1 MTSKSIR
8 RLNRPQ
14 RERRVFSQ
22 RKRSSRR
29 FPVWRMLLE
38 SLLLLLLGTGLLAG
52 LSWLPTKVDAIVV
65 VSEAIADLIRG
76 VNQLLE
82 AFLGLSAI
90 ILIAAL
96 LVLGLL
102 ALLSGLIRL
111 VRTFS
116 VVFKSSARRQA
127 LQASN
132 TPRRS
137 SRSARR
143 RRVRKMR

>member
-76 VNQLLE
+76 LSQLLE
-82 AFLGLSAI
+82 AFLGLSAAV
-90 ILIAAL
+90 LIAAL

-111 VRTFS
+111 VRTIA
-116 VVFKSSARRQA
+116 VVFQSSARRQS
-127 LQASN
+127 LQSLNASKRSRS
-132 TPRRS
+132 PRR
-137 SRSARR
+137 RLGRIR
-143 RRVRKMR
+143 

>member
-1 MTSKSIR
+1 MTPKNIP
-8 RLNRPQ
+8 RLPRTQ
-14 RERRVFSQ
+14 RERRLFSQ
-22 RKRSSRR
+22 RKRQSKRL
-29 FPVWRMLLE
+29 PVWRMLLE
-38 SLLLLLLGTGLLAG
+38 SVLLLLLGTGLLAS

-76 VNQLLE
+76 LSQLLE
-82 AFLGLSAI
+82 AFLGLSAA

-111 VRTFS
+111 IRTFS
-116 VVFKSSARRQA
+116 IVFKSSARRQA
-127 LQASN
+127 LQSSN
-132 TPRRS
+132 TPRRN

-143 RRVRKMR
+143 RLLRKMR

>member
-76 VNQLLE
+76 VSQLLE
-82 AFLGLSAI
+82 AFLGLSAAV
-90 ILIAAL
+90 LIAAL

-111 VRTFS
+111 VRTIA
-116 VVFKSSARRQA
+116 VVFQSSARRQA
-127 LQASN
+127 LQSLN
-132 TPRRS
+132 VPKRSRSPRR
-137 SRSARR
+137 RLGRIR
-143 RRVRKMR
+143 

>member
-1 MTSKSIR
+1 MTSKNIR

-38 SLLLLLLGTGLLAG
+38 SVLLLLLGTGLLAG

-76 VNQLLE
+76 LSQLLE
-82 AFLGLSAI
+82 AFLGLSAAV
-90 ILIAAL
+90 LIAAL

-111 VRTFS
+111 VRTIA
-116 VVFKSSARRQA
+116 VVFQSSARRQS
-127 LQASN
+127 LQSLNASKRSRS
-132 TPRRS
+132 PRR
-137 SRSARR
+137 RLGRIR
-143 RRVRKMR
+143 